1 MTATI
6 ELPPRSILRGEGAN
20 LSQVYWPDTYEP
32 VCGLPAALDD
42 LSAGTGSAMLNR
54 LTPGG
59 R

>member
-32 VCGLPAALDD
+32 DCGLPAALDD
-42 LSAGTGSAMLNR
+42 LSTGAGSAMLDR
-54 LTPGG
+54 LSPG
-59 R
+59 RR